1 MPNIFDIR
9 LVFEQIPK
17 LLAYVPV
24 TLEITLISMFFGI
37 IIGLLIAII
46 KINKIPVLSQMCTL
60 YISVIRGTPILVQLY
75 LTYFG
80 IPIFLKYINYYNG
93 TDYNVNNIP
102 PLLFVLVTFSLNEA
116 AYNSETIRAA
126 IQSVDK
132 GQIEAA
138 NSLGMTPI
146 QVLRRIIIP
155 QSIVV
160 ALPSLGNGFI
170 SLMKGTS
177 LAFVCSVVEITAQ
190 GKILAGNNYRYFEVY
205 LSLAIIY
212 WGLTIIIENIIK
224 IIEKKVSIPEKVLSI
239 DSRKGVGTWLRYKV

>member
-1 MPNIFDIR
+1 MPNIFDIK

-17 LLAYVPV
+17 LLAYLPV

-37 IIGLLIAII
+37 ILGLLIAII
-46 KINKIPVLSQMCTL
+46 KINKIPVLSQICAL

-93 TDYNVNNIP
+93 TNYNVNNIP
-102 PLLFVLVTFSLNEA
+102 PLLFVLVTFSLNQA
-116 AYNSETIRAA
+116 AYNSEIIRAA

-138 NSLGMTPI
+138 NSLGMTAI
-146 QVLRRIIIP
+146 QVLRRVIIP

-160 ALPSLGNGFI
+160 ALPSLGNGLI

-190 GKILAGNNYRYFEVY
+190 GKIIAGDNYRYFEVY

-224 IIEKKVSIPEKVLSI
+224 IIEKKVSIPDKVLSI
-239 DSRKGVGTWLRYKV
+239 ESRKGIGTWLKYRV